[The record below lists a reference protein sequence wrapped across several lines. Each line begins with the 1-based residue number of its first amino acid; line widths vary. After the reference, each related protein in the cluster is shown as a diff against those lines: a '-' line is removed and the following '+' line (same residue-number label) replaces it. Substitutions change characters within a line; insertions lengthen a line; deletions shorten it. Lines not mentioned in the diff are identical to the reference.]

1 MKRNERKER
10 RIKIVKGWYKL
21 NFNDRLVKDKVEKG
35 EGWEKNEGGGEGR
48 VGEGVDTRAV
58 KDRFEGS
65 TGGSKDI
72 SLHINPITV
81 THKLSLNIYTIQ
93 P

>member
-1 MKRNERKER
+1 MGEERGRGR
-10 RIKIVKGWYKL
+10 RKGW
-21 NFNDRLVKDKVEKG
+21 G
-35 EGWEKNEGGGEGR
+35 
-48 VGEGVDTRAV
+48 GVDTRAV

-65 TGGSKDI
+65 KGGSKDI

>member
-1 MKRNERKER
+1 MGEERGR
-10 RIKIVKGWYKL
+10 GSRKGW
-21 NFNDRLVKDKVEKG
+21 
-35 EGWEKNEGGGEGR
+35 
-48 VGEGVDTRAV
+48 GEGVDTRTV

-65 TGGSKDI
+65 KRGSKDI